1 MSFDISHCLHTSK
14 FKLCIQTQPLQTLLN
29 EILKQ
34 ESSRSFYLNCITRT
48 CPESMADELR
58 SQASKFP
65 SLLGSQFVNSL
76 AAQPGPISK
85 AIQYLLSA
93 IGIGVYNSGDQAD
106 VTWQVMNEFME
117 QYFPTRYDW
126 RLSNCDE
133 KRTCPCRKKDDIV
146 HTIH

>member
-1 MSFDISHCLHTSK
+1 
-14 FKLCIQTQPLQTLLN
+14 
-29 EILKQ
+29 
-34 ESSRSFYLNCITRT
+34 
-48 CPESMADELR
+48 MADELR

-117 QYFPTRYDW
+117 QYFPKRDRSTLSDVTGSYD
-126 RLSNCDE
+126 LLLQKVPPGKE
-133 KRTCPCRKKDDIV
+133 KPIFVFGALFESVAIFCKV
-146 HTIH
+146 FQLFLFYFSLQ